1 MISPETRDH
10 KPYAMPVQLVPYA
23 GLTQKKIRSLINNGV
38 IKEMVKRNWKCV
50 VSIILSIVY
59 LNFNTTR
66 CPNLIGKFDNHC
78 VNSINS
84 VMFNR
89 VCQDLWLMGNTTN

>member
-1 MISPETRDH
+1 MISPETRDR

-23 GLTQKKIRSLINNGV
+23 GLTQKKIRSLINGV
-38 IKEMVKRNWKCV
+38 IKEMVKQKLEVC
-50 VSIILSIVY
+50 SKYILSIVY

-66 CPNLIGKFDNHC
+66 CPILIGKFDDHC